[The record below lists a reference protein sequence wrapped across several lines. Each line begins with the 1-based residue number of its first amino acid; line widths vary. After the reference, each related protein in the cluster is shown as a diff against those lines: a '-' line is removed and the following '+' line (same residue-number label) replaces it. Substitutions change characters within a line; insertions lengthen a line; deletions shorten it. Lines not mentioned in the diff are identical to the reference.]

1 MKNLDLAAF
10 LIIGIALSMGIVCW
24 FMHERGFALVLLG
37 LGLVQATLL
46 AYRKWKR
53 R

>member
-1 MKNLDLAAF
+1 MKNLNLTAF
-10 LIIGIALSMGIVCW
+10 LIIGVALSMGAICW
-24 FMHERGFALVLLG
+24 FMHERGFALVLFG
-37 LGLVQATLL
+37 LGLFQAALL